1 MAEYFDEV
9 VLDAEDL
16 EKLFQA
22 ATEFV
27 RTARNLSD
35 DKKLT
40 FYALYKQVCTLFLNK
55 FPSFICTNLENLPE
69 YCTRSSVNKIRYSYS
84 ENMRESMESNMGNKI
99 VLLNQ
104 C

>member
-27 RTARNLSD
+27 KTMRNLSD
-35 DKKLT
+35 EKKLA
-40 FYALYKQVCTLFLNK
+40 FYALYKQVSAFK
-55 FPSFICTNLENLPE
+55 FSCKYPLC
-69 YCTRSSVNKIRYSYS
+69 
-84 ENMRESMESNMGNKI
+84 
-99 VLLNQ
+99 
-104 C
+104 

>member
-27 RTARNLSD
+27 RTMKNLSD
-35 DKKLT
+35 EKKLT
-40 FYALYKQVCTLFLNK
+40 FYALFKQVC
-55 FPSFICTNLENLPE
+55 P
-69 YCTRSSVNKIRYSYS
+69 
-84 ENMRESMESNMGNKI
+84 
-99 VLLNQ
+99 
-104 C
+104 

>member
-27 RTARNLSD
+27 RTMRNLSD
-35 DKKLT
+35 EKKLA
-40 FYALYKQVCTLFLNK
+40 FYALYKQVRPLNFIVNTLFVA
-55 FPSFICTNLENLPE
+55 FFQIF
-69 YCTRSSVNKIRYSYS
+69 
-84 ENMRESMESNMGNKI
+84 
-99 VLLNQ
+99 
-104 C
+104 